1 MRALGKLEK
10 IIFEKPSRLVAE
22 FYFCRTLDTE
32 LLMVY
37 TLVNRGGKM
46 KSQRLTTEQAVK
58 VFESFNRSFYWLQVL
73 VNTGNISKGQAG
85 YIISKGGYNV

>member
-37 TLVNRGGKM
+37 TLVNRGGKNEKPEIDNRAGG
-46 KSQRLTTEQAVK
+46 KS
-58 VFESFNRSFYWLQVL
+58 F
-73 VNTGNISKGQAG
+73 
-85 YIISKGGYNV
+85 

>member
-1 MRALGKLEK
+1 
-10 IIFEKPSRLVAE
+10 
-22 FYFCRTLDTE
+22 
-32 LLMVY
+32 
-37 TLVNRGGKM
+37 M
-46 KSQRLTTEQAVK
+46 KNKKLTTQQATK